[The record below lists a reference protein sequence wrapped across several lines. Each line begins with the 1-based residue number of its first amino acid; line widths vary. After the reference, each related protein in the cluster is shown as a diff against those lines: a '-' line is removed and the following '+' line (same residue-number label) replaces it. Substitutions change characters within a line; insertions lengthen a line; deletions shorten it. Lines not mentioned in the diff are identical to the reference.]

1 MAKGKT
7 QKKLAGRVGD
17 DGPRQN
23 KADSVADFKER
34 YERSSAVLL
43 TEYRGLKVNQLGD
56 LRTKLRDAGAEY
68 KVYKNTLATIAVRDL
83 GIEEIAEML
92 EGPVATVFAVEDAV
106 ATAKALAEFAKEH
119 EMLVIKGGLLDGK
132 SLSADDVKGLAKLD
146 SREVMLAKIAGM
158 FQSPIQKTANLFA
171 SPLNKVGA
179 LFAQLRDKLPEG
191 GAPTEAPAQTP
202 TEAPA
207 DAPAE
212 AAAPAAESAEAP
224 AAEASEETPAAD
236 APAEAAAEETPAA
249 EGDGQEAQDEGK

>member
-1 MAKGKT
+1 VAKGKT
-7 QKKLAGRVGD
+7 QKKLAARVGD

-23 KADSVADFKER
+23 KADAVADFKER
-34 YERSSAVLL
+34 YEKSSAVML

-83 GIEEIAEML
+83 GVEEIAEML

-191 GAPTEAPAQTP
+191 
-202 TEAPA
+202 
-207 DAPAE
+207 DAP
-212 AAAPAAESAEAP
+212 APAAEPSTAEAPTAETPAEAPEAP
-224 AAEASEETPAAD
+224 AAEATGETPAEAS
-236 APAEAAAEETPAA
+236 AEAAAQETPAA